1 LLVCHCHGIGD
12 RTIRECIRNGARSI
26 DEVSRSC
33 GAGAT
38 CGGCRPAIGALV
50 GDAILERRCAEDA
63 PRSSL
68 LTIAPHLSL
77 SVASQ

>member
-1 LLVCHCHGIGD
+1 LLVCHCHRIGD

-33 GAGAT
+33 GAGMA

-50 GDAILERRCAEDA
+50 GDAASERRCAEEA
-63 PRSSL
+63 PRSGL
-68 LTIAPHLSL
+68 LTIGAHLSL
-77 SVASQ
+77 SAASH

>member
-1 LLVCHCHGIGD
+1 MLVCHCHRIGD

-33 GAGAT
+33 GAGTT

-50 GDAILERRCAEDA
+50 GDAMLERRCPEDA
-63 PRSSL
+63 PRSGL
-68 LTIAPHLSL
+68 FMLGARLSL
-77 SVASQ
+77 STASH